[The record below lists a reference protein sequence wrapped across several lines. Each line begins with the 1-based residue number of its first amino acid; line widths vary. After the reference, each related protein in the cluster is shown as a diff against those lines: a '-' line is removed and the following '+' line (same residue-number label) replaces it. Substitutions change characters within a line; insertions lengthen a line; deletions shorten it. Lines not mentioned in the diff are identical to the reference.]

1 MKFWRLIGTLPQPLK
16 AILMMFTVAFAVV
29 FIGFIVLGLSR
40 REDLVFTLIPW
51 MFGGLGVI
59 GFLLGLLLLTDFRG
73 STQAYADMMKKYRP
87 FGVDYSRSPFS
98 KAGLSTL
105 LRCRILLMGVWF
117 VVVSTVFA
125 SGITGE
131 R

>member
-16 AILMMFTVAFAVV
+16 AILMLFTVAFAVV

-40 REDLVFTLIPW
+40 REDLLLTLIPW

-59 GFLLGLLLLTDFRG
+59 GFLLGLVLLTDFRG

-98 KAGLSTL
+98 KPGFLRFFGAGYML
-105 LRCRILLMGVWF
+105 IGIWF

-125 SGITGE
+125 SGIRG
-131 R
+131 